1 MLAYLGPDLEQLAKC
16 VSCFF
21 LLFFNCMCSNVHTLH
36 LYSFC
41 AGVRGEGW
49 WGGGGGGVMI
59 MNSIKLIER
68 KFSHTHIC
76 KRSEYFQ
83 GNKEKNAL

>member
-49 WGGGGGGVMI
+49 WGGGGGG
-59 MNSIKLIER
+59 E
-68 KFSHTHIC
+68 
-76 KRSEYFQ
+76 
-83 GNKEKNAL
+83 